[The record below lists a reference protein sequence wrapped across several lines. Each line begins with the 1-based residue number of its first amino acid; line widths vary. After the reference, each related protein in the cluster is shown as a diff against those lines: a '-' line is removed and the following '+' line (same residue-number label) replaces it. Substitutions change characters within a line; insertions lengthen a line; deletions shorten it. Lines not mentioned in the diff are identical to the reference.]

1 MDGGS
6 KHINTIFRVTGS
18 VNLPVML
25 QCRGRGRV
33 RVRVRVRVRQRQHHG
48 HIYDEPRGGILA
60 RHPPEVEHGV
70 ALVGEAVEELQRD
83 VEDKDYVDERVG
95 LPEER
100 DLVADLFR
108 VQSLL

>member
-1 MDGGS
+1 M
-6 KHINTIFRVTGS
+6 
-18 VNLPVML
+18 
-25 QCRGRGRV
+25 
-33 RVRVRVRVRQRQHHG
+33 
-48 HIYDEPRGGILA
+48 
-60 RHPPEVEHGV
+60 
-70 ALVGEAVEELQRD
+70 VGEAVEELQRD